1 MQRVT
6 DAELVRT
13 VVQNYITA
21 SKTGDGEL
29 LRLIFHPNAV
39 MFGYIG
45 DQLHDSSPE
54 GFFQMAAGAPQG
66 EAYAATILSIDV
78 FGSAATA
85 RIAEDGFAGMNFI
98 DCFHLLNIDGRWLIT
113 AKLFNHDR

>member
-6 DAELVRT
+6 DTELVRS
-13 VVQNYITA
+13 VVENYITA

-29 LRLIFHPNAV
+29 LRSIFHPNAV
-39 MFGYIG
+39 MFGHLG
-45 DQLHDSSPE
+45 DQLFDSSPE

-66 EAYAATILSIDV
+66 DAYQATILSVEV

-85 RIAEDGFAGMNFI
+85 CIAEDGFAGFDFI
-98 DCFHLLNIDGRWLIT
+98 DCFHLLNVDGRWLIT